1 MMQRTDEYYMHTALI
16 EAKKALENEDVP
28 IGTVI
33 VKDGKIIAR
42 AYNQVE
48 KMNDP
53 LAHSE
58 ILAIKKAVKKIG
70 YKHLLDC
77 QIYTTLEPCPMCA
90 GAIVLARIKRLVYAA
105 NDPKS
110 GAVNSI
116 LNITNNPSLN
126 HQVEVKSGVLADESS
141 ELLKSFFKY
150 LRNQV

>member
-1 MMQRTDEYYMHTALI
+1 MSHSGFMRQALI
-16 EAKKALENEDVP
+16 EAEKALAIGEVPVGAVVVFEDEI
-28 IGTVI
+28 IGR
-33 VKDGKIIAR
+33 G
-42 AYNQVE
+42 YNQRE
-48 KMNDP
+48 MLHDP
-53 LAHSE
+53 TAHAE
-58 ILAIKKAVKKIG
+58 ILALREAAA
-70 YKHLLDC
+70 YKGGWRLTGCTL
-77 QIYTTLEPCPMCA
+77 YVTLEPCPMCA